1 MVDPTHAARKN
12 PFKNSYISPCA
23 AILARIMNKISEIN
37 AKDLVLRSS
46 LWYTSFHSTLD
57 RKGTHSMN
65 SNSLAQLKALQA
77 EAHTLHKNLGFF
89 TQRLDALVAEQNPTD
104 APETT
109 PSDWKREDGRL
120 SDKGVTAMEMM
131 FQSGRS
137 VTEVAKSFDIT
148 VSAASHRKRIWQA
161 KNGPAA

>member
-1 MVDPTHAARKN
+1 MHP
-12 PFKNSYISPCA
+12 
-23 AILARIMNKISEIN
+23 
-37 AKDLVLRSS
+37 
-46 LWYTSFHSTLD
+46 
-57 RKGTHSMN
+57 
-65 SNSLAQLKALQA
+65 NSLAQLKALQA

-89 TQRLDALVAEQNPTD
+89 ARRLDALLAEQDPSD

-120 SDKGVTAMEMM
+120 SDKGVAAMEMM

-161 KNGPAA
+161 KNGTPA